1 MRKITLPWET
11 WRPIIAALREEGVP
25 SMLEHA
31 NAIKE
36 QLERHGPDEAIV
48 RLSLTD
54 DIYLRSCNWAHWQ
67 LGIPLPVEG
76 RSSPR
81 ALGGVRR

>member
-11 WRPIIAALREEGVP
+11 WRPIIAILREEGVP

-54 DIYLRSCNWAHWQ
+54 DIYLRSSTWVRGQ
-67 LGIPLPVEG
+67 VGIPLPLEG
-76 RSSPR
+76 RASPK
-81 ALGGVRR
+81 ALGGVSS